1 MIEAVQEWLRAV
13 VVTALLLS
21 VVQTLLPEGNVRG
34 SRPFPEDSF

>member
-21 VVQTLLPEGNVRG
+21 VVQTLLPEGNVRRIA
-34 SRPFPEDSF
+34 SSF